1 MSNIQKRISFKDE
14 NQIFEIENKKDT
26 SNVNISYFRIKKDIN
41 EIYKNEY
48 IAVKLINKFSMYT
61 IHYDT
66 ENSINI
72 NLDNS
77 NIEWYDNKGVN
88 KFIELLNNFKFRNY
102 FIGIFNYLCHER
114 LNSNI
119 KNKNLHFKVGDLVFR
134 IDKISEK
141 NYY

>member
-114 LNSNI
+114 LNLNI

>member
-26 SNVNISYFRIKKDIN
+26 SNVNVSYFRIKKDIN
-41 EIYKNEY
+41 EIYKNEH

-61 IHYDT
+61 IYYDN

-77 NIEWYDNKGVN
+77 NIEWYNNKGVN
-88 KFIELLNNFKFRNY
+88 EFIRLFNNFKYRNY
-102 FIGIFNYLCHER
+102 FIGIFNYLCRER

-119 KNKNLHFKVGDLVFR
+119 KNKNLHFKVGDLLFR
-134 IDKISEK
+134 IDKISQK

>member
-61 IHYDT
+61 IHYDN

-88 KFIELLNNFKFRNY
+88 KFIKLLNNFKFRNY
-102 FIGIFNYLCHER
+102 FIGIFNYLCQER

-119 KNKNLHFKVGDLVFR
+119 KNKNLHFKVGDLLFR
-134 IDKISEK
+134 IDKISQK